1 MKKVLNTVAK
11 VGLNSAK
18 NASSKWSW
26 LGCYQP
32 QEPAELKKL
41 KK

>member
-11 VGLNSAK
+11 AGLKSAK

-26 LGCYQP
+26 FGCYQP
-32 QEPAELKKL
+32 VEPKELKKL
-41 KK
+41 RK